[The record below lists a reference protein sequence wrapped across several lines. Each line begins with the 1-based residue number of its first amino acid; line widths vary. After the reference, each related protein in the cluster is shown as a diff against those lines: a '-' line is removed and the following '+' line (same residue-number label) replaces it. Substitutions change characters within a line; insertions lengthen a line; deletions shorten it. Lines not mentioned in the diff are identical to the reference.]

1 MEKAFAVL
9 ANGAPGSPLVKT
21 LIERVAS
28 GSADVN
34 FELRLM
40 AKDLG
45 YAVDDAS
52 RNGIELETASA
63 ALDVFKRAIE
73 RGHGN
78 QDMSAVITATR
89 SATA

>member
-1 MEKAFAVL
+1 
-9 ANGAPGSPLVKT
+9 VKT
-21 LIERVAS
+21 LIDRVAS
-28 GSADVN
+28 GSLDVN

-52 RNGIELETASA
+52 RNGIALETASA

>member
-1 MEKAFAVL
+1 
-9 ANGAPGSPLVKT
+9 
-21 LIERVAS
+21 
-28 GSADVN
+28 
-34 FELRLM
+34 M

-45 YAVDDAS
+45 YAVEDAL
-52 RNGIELETASA
+52 RNGLELETASA

-89 SATA
+89 SAVA